1 MNFIKNLIEAHV
13 SEGLK
18 VYVEFLIYCAIF
30 IFVITLLNYITKKVI
45 TFVLQKANKF
55 NNINLIKYAIDNH
68 LPRYLAY
75 ILPYLFVVIFVP
87 VIFEEFPKFVSVMN
101 KLLGVGVIL
110 LIIWILLSIVRTA
123 FNVLQERPAFSNKP
137 MKSYIQVV
145 SIILYGIGGI
155 IAFAILTNQSV
166 GAIVA
171 GLGAASAIMMLV
183 FQDSIKGFVF
193 SIQLTANNMVQLGD
207 WITVAK
213 YGADGEVLEI
223 NLTTVKIR
231 NFDNTVSTV
240 PTSSLIADSFQ
251 NWQAMSNSGGRR
263 IKRALYIKQGSI
275 KQVSPNKLNTYRSNK
290 YLKEYLDKQFEGKKE
305 EDIYITNNDLFMA
318 YAISYLQQNEEVKSD
333 MTCMVRQLA
342 PTPTGLPVEIYCF
355 TTPVWKEHERIA
367 SYVINHLIS
376 AVNEFELFMFEPNS
390 DTYLQ

>member
-1 MNFIKNLIEAHV
+1 MNFIKNLTQGYF
-13 SEGLK
+13 SDTLQ
-18 VYVEFLIYCAIF
+18 VYVEFLIYCLIF
-30 IFVITLLNYITKKVI
+30 IFVVALLNYITKKFI
-45 TFVLQKANKF
+45 TFVLHRANKY
-55 NNINLIKYAIDNH
+55 NTINLIKYAIDNH
-68 LPRYLAY
+68 LPKYLAY
-75 ILPYLFVVIFVP
+75 ILPYIFLVIFVP
-87 VIFEEFPKFVSVMN
+87 IIFEEFPRFVVVIN
-101 KLLGVGVIL
+101 KILGIGVIL
-110 LIIWILLSIVRTA
+110 LIIWILTSIIRTA

-137 MKSYIQVV
+137 MQSYIQVV
-145 SIILYGIGGI
+145 SIILYAIGGI

-213 YGADGEVLEI
+213 YGADGVVLEI
-223 NLTTVKIR
+223 NLTTVKIK

-275 KQVSPNKLNTYRSNK
+275 KQVSLDKLKNYRTNK
-290 YLKEYLDKQFEGKKE
+290 YLKDYLGKQFEGQDE
-305 EDIYITNNDLFMA
+305 TDIYITNNDLFMA
-318 YAISYLQQNEEVKSD
+318 YAMSYLEQNKEVKSE

-342 PTPTGLPVEIYCF
+342 PTSSGLPVEIYCF

-367 SYVINHLIS
+367 SYIINHLIS
-376 AVNEFELFMFEPNS
+376 AVNEFELFVFEPNS
-390 DTYLQ
+390 DTYLK